1 MRLLSKK
8 HYKLNKQIAVIG
20 CGWFGLP
27 LAKRLVSSGYRV
39 KGTTTSTEKINT
51 LQQEGIVPYLVQ
63 IDEHAVSETIEE
75 VLNNCNTVIIN
86 IPPGLRKQPD
96 KNYTAQMARLIPYI
110 ETSGVKQVLYISS
123 TSVYEDEPHFPIITD
138 KTMPNGK
145 SNSAN
150 QLIKTE
156 LLFRNNTHFTTTVL
170 RFSGLI
176 GDDRHPA
183 FSLSGKTNISN
194 PLAPINLVHL
204 TDCINISLHISEKQV
219 WNEVFNIAHPFHPNK
234 LDYYKLACKDFN
246 IALPEFNTS
255 TQSVGK
261 IIDSSKMVQKLNY
274 NNWTQL

>member
-1 MRLLSKK
+1 MLLLSKK

-39 KGTTTSTEKINT
+39 KGTTTSVEKINT
-51 LQQEGIVPYLVQ
+51 LQQEGIVPYLLQ
-63 IDEHAVSETIEE
+63 IDEHAVSESIEE
-75 VLNNCNTVIIN
+75 VLNNCSTVIIN

-96 KNYTAQMARLIPYI
+96 KNYVAQMARLIPYI
-110 ETSGVKQVLYISS
+110 EASGVKQVLYISS
-123 TSVYEDEPHFPIITD
+123 TSVFEDEPHFPIITD

-145 SNSAN
+145 SYSAK

-156 LLFRNNTHFTTTVL
+156 RLFQNNAHFTTTVL

-183 FSLSGKTNISN
+183 FSLSGKSNISN
-194 PLAPINLVHL
+194 PMAPVNLVHL
-204 TDCINISLHISEKQV
+204 NDCINISLHIIEQQI
-219 WNEVFNIAHPFHPNK
+219 WNEIFNIAHPFHPNK
-234 LDYYKLACKDFN
+234 LDYYKVACKNFN
-246 IALPEFNTS
+246 ITHPEFNTS

-261 IIDSSKMVQKLNY
+261 IIGSSKMVQKLNY